1 MNPVTLSELDKALDA
16 LVMAEII
23 PPIAEDDITIVK
35 ICERYEKDHK
45 VAKKII
51 KKLVADGKLE
61 YVGKRQAR
69 SNGRIVDAWKMK
81 GL

>member
-1 MNPVTLSELDKALDA
+1 MGNPISLSELDKALDA
-16 LVMAEII
+16 LVLAEII
-23 PPIAEDDITIVK
+23 PPVAEGDITIAK

-61 YVGKRQAR
+61 HIGKRQAR

-81 GL
+81 G